1 MLKYINMN
9 IKKNIVCIDFVNV
22 NTALKTHML
31 VKKTRVSGAYS
42 RPLLGVTITPN
53 LVPWVLRKI
62 FSLKMIEY
70 DISLGSA
77 SNQNAFFKKC
87 APKKHTHAPNV

>member
-1 MLKYINMN
+1 
-9 IKKNIVCIDFVNV
+9 
-22 NTALKTHML
+22 ML

-87 APKKHTHAPNV
+87 APKKRTHAPNV